1 MLTSRT
7 SRDVPGKV
15 ADKIL
20 RVEESSL
27 DAVFENPDPV
37 GALAEGFLAGA
48 LGEQSVLLADVVL
61 AVLLLCCCRLFR
73 GGAGGVSCQGG

>member
-27 DAVFENPDPV
+27 DAVFENPDPM
-37 GALAEGFLAGA
+37 GALAEGGLAGA

-73 GGAGGVSCQGG
+73 GGACRLSCQGG

>member
-7 SRDVPGKV
+7 YRDVPGKV
-15 ADKIL
+15 ADEIL
-20 RVEESSL
+20 RVEEGSL

-37 GALAEGFLAGA
+37 GALAKGFLAGA

-73 GGAGGVSCQGG
+73 GGACRVSCQGG